1 MEGIKD
7 KPQGCMKLNV
17 LTHEKVRNILAME
30 NLTITEDNEPFPLL
44 LFLPLNISEPNNS
57 QEQEYIFLS
66 RGAVF

>member
-1 MEGIKD
+1 
-7 KPQGCMKLNV
+7 MKLNV

-30 NLTITEDNEPFPLL
+30 NLTITEDNE
-44 LFLPLNISEPNNS
+44 LFSLTAFSTLNISEPNNS